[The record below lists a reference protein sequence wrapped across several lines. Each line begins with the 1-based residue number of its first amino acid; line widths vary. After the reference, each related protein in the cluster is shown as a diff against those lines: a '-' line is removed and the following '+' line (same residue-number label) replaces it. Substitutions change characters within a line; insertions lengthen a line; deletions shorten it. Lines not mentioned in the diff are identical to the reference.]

1 MDGFIKIQKISSPIF
16 NELGEEISIEE
27 GFDNELIACK
37 YHTKTEIFTSV
48 LNETGGGFFTQL
60 KYIITTK
67 TRGIK
72 PQRVQL
78 FDRNKNLICEKDCQS
93 VEDLHTIQRTKIVI

>member
-27 GFDNELIACK
+27 GFDDELIACK
-37 YHTKTEIFTSV
+37 YHTEKDI
-48 LNETGGGFFTQL
+48 LLAETGGGIFTQL
-60 KYIITTK
+60 RYIITTK
-67 TRGIK
+67 K
-72 PQRVQL
+72 MNLVAQRIAL

-93 VEDLHTIQRTKIVI
+93 VENLHTIKRTKIVI

>member
-1 MDGFIKIQKISSPIF
+1 MDGFIKIQKETSPIF
-16 NELGEEISIEE
+16 NDVGEEISVSQ
-27 GFDNELIACK
+27 GFEQELIMCK
-37 YHTKTEIFTSV
+37 YHTKTDISV

>member
-27 GFDNELIACK
+27 GFDDELIACK
-37 YHTKTEIFTSV
+37 YFSQTNEIQQI
-48 LNETGGGFFTQL
+48 GGGFFTQV

-67 TRGIK
+67 K
-72 PQRVQL
+72 LNLVAQRIAL

-93 VEDLHTIQRTKIVI
+93 VQNLHNIKRTRIVV

>member
-1 MDGFIKIQKISSPIF
+1 MNGFIKIQKETSPIF
-16 NELGEEISIEE
+16 NDVGEEISVAE
-27 GFDNELIACK
+27 GFEQEFIACK
-37 YHTKTEIFTSV
+37 YHTKTETFLT
-48 LNETGGGFFTQL
+48 ETGGGFFTQL

-78 FDRNKNLICEKDCQS
+78 FDRNKNFICEKDCQN